1 MIVLYSTGCPNCKI
15 IKKKMVRDGIDFLLS
30 NDIDKLIEKG
40 YQSAP
45 ILEVDGNFMEYKQAV
60 DWIKNRGKAE

>member
-1 MIVLYSTGCPNCKI
+1 MVVLYSTGCPNCI
-15 IKKKMVRDGIDFLLS
+15 VLEKKMVREGIDFSLS

-45 ILEVDGNFMEYKQAV
+45 ILEVDGNFMEYKQAI
-60 DWIKNRGKAE
+60 DWIKNRGKTE

>member
-1 MIVLYSTGCPNCKI
+1 MIVLYSTGCPNCI
-15 IKKKMVRDGIDFLLS
+15 VLEKKLVREGIDFSLS

-45 ILEVDGNFMEYKQAV
+45 ILEVDGNFMEYKQAI
-60 DWIKNRGKAE
+60 DWIKNRGKVE

>member
-1 MIVLYSTGCPNCKI
+1 
-15 IKKKMVRDGIDFLLS
+15 MVKEGIDFSLS

-45 ILEVDGNFMEYKQAV
+45 ILEVDGDFMEYKQAV

>member
-1 MIVLYSTGCPNCKI
+1 MVVLYSTGCPKCKVLE
-15 IKKKMVRDGIDFLLS
+15 KKMVREGIDFSLS

-45 ILEVDGNFMEYKQAV
+45 ILEVDGNFMEYKQAI

>member
-1 MIVLYSTGCPNCKI
+1 MQLKLQGVTAEN
-15 IKKKMVRDGIDFLLS
+15 DLL
-30 NDIDKLIEKG
+30 NVTENIDKLIEKG

>member
-1 MIVLYSTGCPNCKI
+1 MVVLYSTGCPNCKVLEKKL
-15 IKKKMVRDGIDFLLS
+15 IKDKIEFS
-30 NDIDKLIEKG
+30 ISHDIDGLIEKG

-45 ILEVDGNFMEYKQAV
+45 ILEVDGNFMEYKQAI